1 MMGIETDE
9 GDKARIVPSVPTPL
23 FPSIPSIPSS
33 LFKCFPVAKALKDG
47 RCEE

>member
-1 MMGIETDE
+1 MKGIETDE

-23 FPSIPSIPSS
+23 FPSIPSS